1 MNDNNVP
8 STIDF
13 VTQKKVRVHSYAED
27 PDQSIDEAVKDVMI
41 SFGGNIDMKEMCV
54 TIAINNIRDY
64 AITQT
69 LNMSAG
75 GFVGKWSIPGTLYTV
90 MMSTMQTIENTNAA
104 TAGIKAL
111 EKGNQ
116 LVALCIQANV
126 VTVSG
131 VHNEVILF
139 NSHYNLEE
147 LAIRVGAYNT
157 MHKEETI
164 KVDDLIA
171 SLENGDLTLVENLQ
185 NGISMLGR
193 MIVLRSIKLIYKIW

>member
-1 MNDNNVP
+1 
-8 STIDF
+8 
-13 VTQKKVRVHSYAED
+13 
-27 PDQSIDEAVKDVMI
+27 
-41 SFGGNIDMKEMCV
+41 MKEMSV

-157 MHKEETI
+157 MHKKETI

-171 SLENGDLTLVENLQ
+171 SLENGDLTLVEKFTEWYFDVGKNDCIEEYKSNLQ
-185 NGISMLGR
+185 SMLTEYEKQNK
-193 MIVLRSIKLIYKIW
+193 IVATKTLHELSYVQIQELIRKMDDLDYEKDKELWGIQ